1 MSEAQEQN
9 IYKEGEATSSW
20 SYNRHKNFQSKRA
33 FFNTYFLKREFQSTR
48 ALELG
53 TYIDKVLHNS
63 VASTNKEQ
71 EVIDAF
77 DDFKK
82 MNEYD
87 DYASKRPV
95 SFARDMNDMVVQI
108 NGEIDRVMVTKDGS
122 VFPLDFKSGVDLP
135 PRGNLRE
142 QLTFYVTIL
151 LQEKSIGAEL
161 LKDADGNYITY
172 GFHIKTYPATFAEDS
187 ISGKTEVLRILIS
200 QSEVDALEQEIE
212 RRHKV
217 VCEWEQWFIETGCR
231 SDDEDLAEYAHL
243 VHTIKHLEQWKKDM
257 EPEVLKKIQQNT
269 YYNEEYG
276 SFSTRASKRT
286 VWTDEAQKKAY
297 LSELRAF
304 KEEMAQKYNASM
316 ETEENQSVNYRAK
329 DETDYLEERDFHRPE
344 EVGEIDANAI
354 PF

>member
-1 MSEAQEQN
+1 MENEN
-9 IYKEGEATSSW
+9 NNYVEGEAVSSW
-20 SYNRHKNFQSKRA
+20 SYSRHRNFQSKRV
-33 FFNTYFLKREFQSTR
+33 FFQQYFMKREFQSTR

-95 SFARDMNDMVVQI
+95 SYLRDMNDMGVQI
-108 NGEIDRVMVTKDGS
+108 NGEIDRVMVTKDGN
-122 VFPLDFKSGVDLP
+122 VFPLDFKSGVRLP
-135 PRGNLRE
+135 PQGNLKE
-142 QLTFYVTIL
+142 QLTFYVMIL

-172 GFHIKTYPATFAEDS
+172 GFHIKTYPATFAEDA

-217 VCEWEQWFIETGCR
+217 VCEWEQWFMETGCR

-243 VHTIKHLEQWKKDM
+243 VYTIKHLEQWKKDT

-276 SFSTRASKRT
+276 SFSTRTTKRT
-286 VWTDEAQKKAY
+286 VWTDEGQKEAY

-304 KEEMAQKYNASM
+304 KEDMAQKYSASM
-316 ETEENQSVNYRAK
+316 QEEKSESVNYRAK
-329 DETDYLEERDFHRPE
+329 DESDYLEERDFHRPE